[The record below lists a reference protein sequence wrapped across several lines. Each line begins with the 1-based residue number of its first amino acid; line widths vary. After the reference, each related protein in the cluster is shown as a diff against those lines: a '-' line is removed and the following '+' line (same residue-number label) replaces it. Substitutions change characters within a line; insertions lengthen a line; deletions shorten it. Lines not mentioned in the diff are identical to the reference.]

1 MSRNVL
7 IALLLMALSVLIMI
21 FNHST
26 VALNLLFVDVHPVA
40 ALVYLCFMG
49 VGVIIGVLL
58 NK

>member
-7 IALLLMALSVLIMI
+7 VALLLMALSVLIMI

-26 VALNLLFVDVHPVA
+26 VALNLLFVDVRPVA